1 MYAEN
6 HPRSRGPSGEVWL
19 GKLYDKNL
27 SSDSFQEV
35 AVKVIWLK
43 PQEDHSS
50 QRLLRVSPCRLLE
63 RNFSAD
69 HPSSQHLL
77 REVVPW
83 YDLDHPN
90 IASFIGYDF
99 DATSARMVSDWQPNG
114 NALQYVRKHPEVD
127 RLSLVSRLREPVRYT
142 ALKDGSKDFASRRRI
157 GVPTRPRT
165 LDRTRRY

>member
-27 SSDSFQEV
+27 SSDHFQEV

-50 QRLLRVSPCRLLE
+50 QRLLRVSQLSLHQENVSLIHFP
-63 RNFSAD
+63 
-69 HPSSQHLL
+69 PQHLL

-127 RLSLVSRLREPVRYT
+127 RLSLVSGLHPSCVTRTEGRLI
-142 ALKDGSKDFASRRRI
+142 DSASYRRI
-157 GVPTRPRT
+157 GIPTRPRAAN
-165 LDRTRRY
+165 RPW